1 MIVSNGMH
9 ESNACCCN
17 NTRFLFFG
25 QYPFSEMDTPAKIFR
40 KRAKMIDELDC
51 TLRGLHAC
59 QEADAVLVLYQ
70 LVVDIRDGARPI
82 GDCYTDDFC
91 DALRKYGRGAYRDL
105 RDQPRPEATPAYLA
119 AVLFALLERADVLRR
134 ETNGHAPTVRAYLTQ
149 VDQFVAMITGRLRHL
164 GTRYDHGLI
173 VPIRE

>member
-1 MIVSNGMH
+1 
-9 ESNACCCN
+9 
-17 NTRFLFFG
+17 
-25 QYPFSEMDTPAKIFR
+25 MDTPAKIFR

-91 DALRKYGRGAYRDL
+91 DALRKYGHGAYRDL
-105 RDQPRPEATPAYLA
+105 RVLPRPEPTPAYLA

-134 ETNGHAPTVRAYLTQ
+134 ETNGHAATVRAYLTQ
-149 VDQFVAMITGRLRHL
+149 VDQFVTMVDGRLRHL
-164 GTRYDHGLI
+164 DTRYDYGKI
-173 VPIRE
+173 VPIHE